1 MDEISSQI
9 GLRGDTIICKGKKQP
24 LNLSWMII
32 VIRNQKVSGPEQK
45 RPLSGVKELVSSFTP
60 QSAGTHFRHL
70 YVSGAVAMPAYIV
83 IRLGRAAGGQ
93 PGTTSQLGVN

>member
-1 MDEISSQI
+1 MIDMSDRDETGFQRRKKASIIGNDYDHHSS
-9 GLRGDTIICKGKKQP
+9 
-24 LNLSWMII
+24 NH
-32 VIRNQKVSGPEQK
+32 KVSAPEQK

-60 QSAGTHFRHL
+60 QSTGTHFRHL

>member
-1 MDEISSQI
+1 MQPS
-9 GLRGDTIICKGKKQP
+9 TPIINDHQP
-24 LNLSWMII
+24 SHS
-32 VIRNQKVSGPEQK
+32 KVSAPEQK

-60 QSAGTHFRHL
+60 QSTGTHFRHL

>member
-1 MDEISSQI
+1 METKSSSEV
-9 GLRGDTIICKGKKQP
+9 KSNP
-24 LNLSWMII
+24 LGIESKIFTNP
-32 VIRNQKVSGPEQK
+32 NHKVSAPEQK

-60 QSAGTHFRHL
+60 QSTGTHFRHL